1 MPLYPH
7 AVELI
12 RENLK
17 QISRGC
23 KVKPIAIGRLTEEQ
37 LESINRHRQARNPDL
52 QSVIAEVVFFGSHI
66 YQSRCVRDGYAID
79 DVLDQIASAMETAS
93 VLIGSLPMQAIENPN
108 ERTDRYGN
116 VVHDRAVFECMSR
129 HPRPEL
135 FSVVPRGD
143 QNRPA
148 RKQKGHP

>member
-12 RENLK
+12 RENLE

-37 LESINRHRQARNPDL
+37 LESINRRRQARNSDL
-52 QSVIAEVVFFGSHI
+52 PSVIAEVVFFGSHI

-79 DVLDQIASAMETAS
+79 DVLDQIVSAMDPAS
-93 VLIGSLPMQAIENPN
+93 VLIGNLPMQAIENPN

-116 VVHDRAVFECMSR
+116 VVHDRAVFECMNR
-129 HPRPEL
+129 YPRPEL

-143 QNRPA
+143 RNRPA